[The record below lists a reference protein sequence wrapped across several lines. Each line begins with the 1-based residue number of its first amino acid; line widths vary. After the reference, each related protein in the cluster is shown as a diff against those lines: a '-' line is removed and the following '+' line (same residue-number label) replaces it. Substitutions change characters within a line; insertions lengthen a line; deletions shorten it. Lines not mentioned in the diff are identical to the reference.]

1 MGISTGMKIGM
12 ASGFMARRE
21 KIEEQEKEQ
30 TDDFREATKAAK
42 KRAQGILAKQKATR
56 EEDILTGQGL
66 IQSQEVAPLM
76 KNLKVSDDLLAAI
89 GLEQK
94 VLERQGFTT
103 KEIAKD
109 LSNKIVDIATRM
121 DEQKQKK
128 LQDAQRQ
135 EAEVEKSKNTP
146 RNFANIV
153 SEAFSGSA
161 RGEAARD
168 LIKQSITPEE
178 QKVIDSDFTTEE
190 RKASLGLTPERSM
203 SATEKIK
210 TIKFLRAE
218 IGEQEENPT
227 QKISVLEIIVNDD
240 IDPYESG
247 TSNIILRDIKAAEEQ
262 GLEFNQE
269 NSKII
274 KEDILERGAKVVMD
288 ELKEGK
294 HSLQSKKLTGNE
306 KLSEDKEKSDDKKES
321 KSNKKIES
329 IAIKANQ
336 VGNEERD
343 GKLSIKRYRDPDT
356 GVTYIVT
363 RDDQFTIVDH
373 KVVK

>member
-76 KNLKVSDDLLAAI
+76 KNLKVNDDLLAAI

-94 VLERQGFTT
+94 VLERQGFTA

-203 SATEKIK
+203 SASEKIK
-210 TIKFLRAE
+210 TIKFLSGE
-218 IGEQEENPT
+218 IAEQEENPT

-240 IDPYESG
+240 IDPYKSG
-247 TSNIILRDIKAAEEQ
+247 TSNIILRDIKNIEEQ
-262 GLEFNQE
+262 GVEFNQE

-294 HSLQSKKLTGNE
+294 HSLQSKKITGSE
-306 KLSEDKEKSDDKKES
+306 KLSKGSKEDKTDK
-321 KSNKKIES
+321 
-329 IAIKANQ
+329 
-336 VGNEERD
+336 D
-343 GKLSIKRYRDPDT
+343 LSIEGLTKQGKPRPTKDGYIQTYVNEDKT
-356 GVTYIVT
+356 KVFEVTLNK
-363 RDDQFTIVDH
+363 QFEVID
-373 KVVK
+373 KVSK

>member
-76 KNLKVSDDLLAAI
+76 KNLKVNDDLLAAI

-94 VLERQGFTT
+94 VLERQGFTA

-190 RKASLGLTPERSM
+190 RKASLGLTPERTISPIQRERRYKLE
-203 SATEKIK
+203 SARLADSEKIK
-210 TIKFLRAE
+210 SENQNNAIELLQVIITTPKESLTEEEMSNSSETIFQIQEKGIELNTENVQKLTADIAKRGVKPVLIE
-218 IGEQEENPT
+218 IMSME
-227 QKISVLEIIVNDD
+227 
-240 IDPYESG
+240 
-247 TSNIILRDIKAAEEQ
+247 
-262 GLEFNQE
+262 
-269 NSKII
+269 
-274 KEDILERGAKVVMD
+274 
-288 ELKEGK
+288 
-294 HSLQSKKLTGNE
+294 HSLQTKESTGEKSSEVSKKNKTDKDLSIEGLTKQGKPRPTKDGYIQTYVN
-306 KLSEDKEKSDDKKES
+306 EDKTKVFEVTLNKQFEVIDKVS
-321 KSNKKIES
+321 K
-329 IAIKANQ
+329 
-336 VGNEERD
+336 
-343 GKLSIKRYRDPDT
+343 
-356 GVTYIVT
+356 
-363 RDDQFTIVDH
+363 
-373 KVVK
+373 

>member
-94 VLERQGFTT
+94 VLERQGFTA

-161 RGEAARD
+161 KGEAARD

-190 RKASLGLTPERSM
+190 RKASLGLTPERTISPIQRERKYKLE
-203 SATEKIK
+203 SVRLADSEKIK
-210 TIKFLRAE
+210 SENQNNAIDLLQVIITTPKESLTEEEMSNSSETIFQIQEKGIELNTENVQKLTADIAKRGVKPVLIE
-218 IGEQEENPT
+218 IMSME
-227 QKISVLEIIVNDD
+227 
-240 IDPYESG
+240 
-247 TSNIILRDIKAAEEQ
+247 
-262 GLEFNQE
+262 
-269 NSKII
+269 
-274 KEDILERGAKVVMD
+274 
-288 ELKEGK
+288 
-294 HSLQSKKLTGNE
+294 HSLQTKESTGEKPSEGSKE
-306 KLSEDKEKSDDKKES
+306 DKKETTDIDSSFNPSILTQENVVRSIS
-321 KSNKKIES
+321 KDEKIY
-329 IAIKANQ
+329 K
-336 VGNEERD
+336 
-343 GKLSIKRYRDPDT
+343 DPDT
-356 GVTYIVT
+356 GVNY
-363 RDDQFTIVDH
+363 R
-373 KVVK
+373 VKRNSTMDVIGAKKI

>member
-94 VLERQGFTT
+94 VLERQGFTA

-190 RKASLGLTPERSM
+190 RKASLGLTPERTISPIQRERKYKLE
-203 SATEKIK
+203 SVRLADSEKIK
-210 TIKFLRAE
+210 SENQNNAIDLLQVIITTPKESLTEEEMSNSSETIFQIQEKGIELNTENVQKLTADIAKRGVKPVLIE
-218 IGEQEENPT
+218 IMSME
-227 QKISVLEIIVNDD
+227 
-240 IDPYESG
+240 
-247 TSNIILRDIKAAEEQ
+247 
-262 GLEFNQE
+262 
-269 NSKII
+269 
-274 KEDILERGAKVVMD
+274 
-288 ELKEGK
+288 
-294 HSLQSKKLTGNE
+294 HSLQTKESTGEKPSEGSKE
-306 KLSEDKEKSDDKKES
+306 DKKETTDIDSSFNPSILTQENVVRSIS
-321 KSNKKIES
+321 KDEKIY
-329 IAIKANQ
+329 K
-336 VGNEERD
+336 
-343 GKLSIKRYRDPDT
+343 DPDT
-356 GVTYIVT
+356 GVNY
-363 RDDQFTIVDH
+363 R
-373 KVVK
+373 VKRNSTMDVIGAKKI

>member
-94 VLERQGFTT
+94 VLERQGFTA

-161 RGEAARD
+161 KGEAARD

-190 RKASLGLTPERSM
+190 RKASLGLTPERTISPIQRERKYKLE
-203 SATEKIK
+203 SVRLADSEKIK
-210 TIKFLRAE
+210 SENQNNAIELLQVIITTPKESLTEEEMSNSSETIFQIQEKGIELNTENVQKLTADIAKRGVKPVLIE
-218 IGEQEENPT
+218 IMSME
-227 QKISVLEIIVNDD
+227 
-240 IDPYESG
+240 
-247 TSNIILRDIKAAEEQ
+247 
-262 GLEFNQE
+262 
-269 NSKII
+269 
-274 KEDILERGAKVVMD
+274 
-288 ELKEGK
+288 
-294 HSLQSKKLTGNE
+294 HSLQTKESTGEKPSEGSKE
-306 KLSEDKEKSDDKKES
+306 DKKETTDIDSSFNPSILTQENVVRSIS
-321 KSNKKIES
+321 KDEKIY
-329 IAIKANQ
+329 K
-336 VGNEERD
+336 
-343 GKLSIKRYRDPDT
+343 DPDT
-356 GVTYIVT
+356 GVNY
-363 RDDQFTIVDH
+363 R
-373 KVVK
+373 VKRNSTMDVIGAKKI

>member
-94 VLERQGFTT
+94 VLERQGFTA

-190 RKASLGLTPERSM
+190 RKASLGLTPERTISPIQRERRYKLE
-203 SATEKIK
+203 SARLADSEKIK
-210 TIKFLRAE
+210 SENQNNAIELLQVIITTPKESLTEEEMSNSSETIFQIQEKGIELNTENVQKLTADIAKRGVKPVLIE
-218 IGEQEENPT
+218 IMSME
-227 QKISVLEIIVNDD
+227 
-240 IDPYESG
+240 
-247 TSNIILRDIKAAEEQ
+247 
-262 GLEFNQE
+262 
-269 NSKII
+269 
-274 KEDILERGAKVVMD
+274 
-288 ELKEGK
+288 
-294 HSLQSKKLTGNE
+294 HSLQTKESTG
-306 KLSEDKEKSDDKKES
+306 EKSSEGSKEDKKETTDIDSSFNPSILTQENVVRSIS
-321 KSNKKIES
+321 KDEKIY
-329 IAIKANQ
+329 K
-336 VGNEERD
+336 
-343 GKLSIKRYRDPDT
+343 DPDT
-356 GVTYIVT
+356 GVNY
-363 RDDQFTIVDH
+363 R
-373 KVVK
+373 VKRNSTMDVIGAKKI